1 MLFSSIFFFFHND
14 ESFPKRFKFVDS
26 HLHFVVFKALNLDCS
41 KILSFDKEV
50 MDFFPFVLLVPEDHL
65 NT

>member
-1 MLFSSIFFFFHND
+1 MMNRSQND
-14 ESFPKRFKFVDS
+14 LNLLIHIYILKSA
-26 HLHFVVFKALNLDCS
+26 KALNLDCS

-50 MDFFPFVLLVPEDHL
+50 MDFFSFVLLVPEDHL